1 MFRDLEASESLSF
14 LDHQLGQSPV
24 SVSRDACRVETETL
38 ARLNFLWAP
47 DLCMEGKDQTG
58 LVTVTYHSLG

>member
-24 SVSRDACRVETETL
+24 STSRDACRVETETL
-38 ARLNFLWAP
+38 ARLTSFGLQSSAWKEKIKL
-47 DLCMEGKDQTG
+47 DL
-58 LVTVTYHSLG
+58 